1 MGHDIDG
8 RISGAG
14 ADSGTDADSATDIN
28 DDQTIPGGT
37 EQLVLCRD
45 RATGT
50 RAVIAIDDTTL
61 GPALGGV
68 RYVPYPT
75 EVAAVAEVRRL
86 ARGMTLKNACADIP
100 YGGGKSVILRERD
113 GRGPR
118 EQVMEAFGRFVDRLG
133 GAYVPGVDMGTGIED
148 LALIGKVAPDVSCD
162 HVDPS
167 PYTALG
173 VLASIEAAAGVA
185 GFDGLGGLLVLVQG
199 AGHVGHALAR
209 FLAERSA
216 RVLVADVDAD
226 RAAAVAKEIDGAVV
240 PVDAVTVT
248 KCDVLAPCA
257 TARVVNDTTVDTL
270 PCRILAGA
278 ANDVLA
284 HRQLDHRL
292 AERGILY
299 VPDFVANA
307 GGVVQIHAVRA
318 GWDEAT
324 TEAAVLRI
332 GERVESMLRRAS
344 AEGCTALDVA
354 ERVASERIGRTVRIP
369 S

>member
-1 MGHDIDG
+1 MAEDC
-8 RISGAG
+8 
-14 ADSGTDADSATDIN
+14 ADRTGDIN
-28 DDQTIPGGT
+28 DDAAVPGGT

-45 RATGT
+45 RASGT

-68 RYVPYPT
+68 RYVRYPS
-75 EVAAVAEVRRL
+75 ESAAVSEVRRL

-100 YGGGKSVILRERD
+100 YGGGKSVILLDD
-113 GRGPR
+113 GPEARQVPR

-148 LALIGKVAPDVSCD
+148 LARIGKVAPDVSCD

-173 VLASIEAAAGVA
+173 VLASIEAAARVA
-185 GFDGLGGLLVLVQG
+185 GSGGLSGLRVLVQG
-199 AGHVGHALAR
+199 AGHVGAVLVR
-209 FLAERSA
+209 LLAERGA
-216 RVLVADVDAD
+216 QVLVADVDAE
-226 RAAAVAKEIDGAVV
+226 RVAEVAAETGAVVV
-240 PVDAVTVT
+240 PVDRAVATE
-248 KCDVLAPCA
+248 CDVLAPCA
-257 TARVVNDTTVDTL
+257 TARVVNDATVDGL
-270 PCRILAGA
+270 PCRIVAGA
-278 ANDVLA
+278 ANDILA
-284 HRQLDHRL
+284 HRQLDRRL
-292 AERGILY
+292 AERGITY

-332 GERVESMLRRAS
+332 GERVDSILRRAL
-344 AEGCTALDVA
+344 AEGSTPLEIA
-354 ERVASERIGRTVRIP
+354 ERVASERIGRSVQIP